1 MNAADAMH
9 LVGLCGPAGFAAALL
24 GYGLLRMYLGSGEAD
39 DGAPPAARE
48 SVPIRAFRILLG
60 PLADHFRRREPV
72 AGFVRDNLRNYRQDL
87 LASGRFWGGL
97 DAAEILAARF
107 VLPLVLAL
115 VLVVIGEL
123 GGFPADLV
131 LLVALAFA
139 ALGFLYP
146 GSALRDAAAHRRA
159 LFMRQLP
166 GGLDILKIAAE
177 SGLDFH
183 ASVNYLVQIY
193 LPGPVRDEMRL
204 FQREFQLGTP
214 TAEALL
220 NVSRRI
226 GAPEAATVFTSLA
239 QAIEMG
245 TSVSE
250 MLAATAGE
258 MRRKR
263 LLSAEAEAQ
272 KAVVKITFPLLLLI
286 LPGIFIVLLAP
297 IAKPMMDA
305 FSGM

>member
-1 MNAADAMH
+1 MSFADAMRTF
-9 LVGLCGPAGFAAALL
+9 GLCAPAGLAAALL
-24 GYGLLRMYLGSGEAD
+24 GYGCARLYLRPAD
-39 DGAPPAARE
+39 DDDRDGAGQDAPG
-48 SVPIRAFRILLG
+48 RAFRLLLN
-60 PLADHFRRREPV
+60 PLAAWFRRRESRSP
-72 AGFVRDNLRNYRQDL
+72 FVRDGMREYRQCL
-87 LASGRFWGGL
+87 LSAGQFWGGL
-97 DAAEILAARF
+97 DAAEVLAARF
-107 VLPLVLAL
+107 VVPVLLAMVVLPLAEFAGLA
-115 VLVVIGEL
+115 G
-123 GGFPADLV
+123 DLAA
-131 LLVALAFA
+131 LAALAFA
-139 ALGFLYP
+139 VLGAMYP
-146 GSALRDAAAHRRA
+146 ASALREAAARRRR
-159 LFMRQLP
+159 LFLRQLP

-193 LPGPVRDEMRL
+193 LPGPVREEMRL

-214 TAEALL
+214 TVEALL

-226 GAPEAATVFTSLA
+226 GAAEAATVFASLA
-239 QAIEMG
+239 QSIEMG
-245 TSVSE
+245 TSISE

-263 LLSAEAEAQ
+263 LLSAESEAQ

-305 FSGM
+305 FKGM

>member
-1 MNAADAMH
+1 MH
-9 LVGLCGPAGFAAALL
+9 AVGLCGPAGLAAALL
-24 GYGLLRMYLGSGEAD
+24 GYGLLRMYLGAGPGEVGGD
-39 DGAPPAARE
+39 DGDAAGAPLRR
-48 SVPIRAFRILLG
+48 VLLVLLA
-60 PLADHFRRREPV
+60 PLAGNFRRREEA
-72 AGFVRDNLRNYRQDL
+72 AGFVRDSLRRYRQDL
-87 LASGRFWGGL
+87 LAAGRFWGGV
-97 DAAEILAARF
+97 DAAEVLAARF
-107 VLPLVLAL
+107 VLPVLAL
-115 VLVVIGEL
+115 LVLVLLGEL
-123 GGFPADLV
+123 AGFPADLT
-131 LLVALAFA
+131 LLASLAFA
-139 ALGFLYP
+139 FLLFMYP
-146 GSALRDAAAHRRA
+146 ESALRAAAERRRS

-183 ASVNYLVQIY
+183 ASVSYLVQIY

-204 FQREFQLGTP
+204 FQREFQLGVP
-214 TAEALL
+214 TSEALL
-220 NVSRRI
+220 NLSQRI

-305 FSGM
+305 FRGM